1 MSVTLYLMSKKGYE
15 VLHSLVTNN
24 FKKHITEVIIG
35 RDKSVLNDYSENI
48 ISLCKTHALIYFE
61 RNDTY
66 SITSDFSIA
75 ISWRWLIKSNSSK
88 LIILHDSLLPKYRGF
103 APLVNM
109 LINQEK
115 EIGVSAIFASEE
127 YDKGDLITQS
137 STKIEYPIKI
147 SKAIDLITINYIEVV
162 TEIMEKIKQKD
173 TIIANKQNEE
183 LASYSLW
190 RDEDDYSINWEQSAV
205 SILNFI
211 NAVSSPYLGAST
223 YINGSQKIRILEAE
237 LEKDVVIE
245 NRDVGKIIF
254 IKNNHPVIVCKTGL
268 IKLINVIDDE
278 TKQNILP
285 FKKFRIKFTDKKK

>member
-1 MSVTLYLMSKKGYE
+1 MSKKGYE